1 MLKIII
7 CGINGAMGK
16 QIYDVATTKNH
27 QIVCGIDKVTMSN
40 FDCPVYNDF
49 DQIKQLADV
58 IVDFSSPSVLSP
70 LLTYATS
77 NSIPL
82 VIGTTGHSKPQEK
95 EVLSASKQIPIFK
108 ASNTSVGVNYFI
120 QLCSLASKL
129 FSGYD
134 VEIIE
139 KHHKNKK
146 DSPSGTAN
154 LIYNEISKASA
165 PLAKSQIHSLRGG
178 TVVGDHSVI
187 FLGDN
192 ESITLTHSAQSK
204 KLFADG
210 AIKACEFITTK
221 KQGFYTM
228 NDLI

>member
-1 MLKIII
+1 
-7 CGINGAMGK
+7 MGT
-16 QIYDVATTKNH
+16 QIYDVATAKNH
-27 QIVCGIDKVTMSN
+27 QVVCGIDKATMSN

-49 DQIKQLADV
+49 DQINQLADV
-58 IVDFSSPSVLSP
+58 IVDFSSPSALSP
-70 LLTYATS
+70 LLAYATN

-82 VIGTTGHSKPQEK
+82 VIGATGHSKAQEK
-95 EVLSASKQIPIFK
+95 DVLSASKQIPIFMS
-108 ASNTSVGVNYFI
+108 SNTSFGVNYFI
-120 QLCSLASKL
+120 KLCTLATKL
-129 FSGYD
+129 FNGYD

-146 DSPSGTAN
+146 DSPSGTTN